1 MQRSRTVAVAAVAA
15 VVSACCG
22 SRSPVPERTAPSFER
37 DIAPVLADRCATT
50 RGCHGADPTPA
61 VDLDLRPTAAYRDL
75 VGVPAEN
82 GPVPFLRVAPGDPER
97 SLLLLKLTGALG
109 PGQGKRMPIDPRT
122 HEPADTLSEH
132 WVGAVLARWIEAGAP
147 RD

>member
-1 MQRSRTVAVAAVAA
+1 MAVAVAL
-15 VVSACCG
+15 VSACCG

-37 DIAPVLADRCATT
+37 DIAPVLAERCATA

-61 VDLDLRPTAAYRDL
+61 VDLDLRPVAAYRQL
-75 VGVPAEN
+75 VGVRAET
-82 GPVPFLRVAPGDPER
+82 GPVPVLRVAPGDPDR
-97 SLLLLKLTGALG
+97 SLLFLKLTGALG

-122 HEPADTLSEH
+122 HEPTDAMSDH
-132 WVGAVLARWIEAGAP
+132 WVGTVLARWIEAGAP